1 MCIPLFA
8 GVGVALGAT
17 AGTTTA
23 AVVGTT
29 AVAATVAGTAIS
41 AYSAIESGKSQKKA
55 AEYNAEVQRN
65 AADAANQKGA
75 SMAGEETDKAR
86 RIAGIQRSQMA
97 AGGTDI
103 TTGSSLDLLSETA
116 GMGQLNALR
125 QINNAQREAYGL
137 NASAE
142 LDLYKGKAA
151 EKAGY
156 LNAAGGMLSGAS
168 GAYASFSK
176 FK

>member
-1 MCIPLFA
+1 MCLPIFA
-8 GVGVALGAT
+8 GIGA
-17 AGTTTA
+17 AMGASAASAA
-23 AVVGTT
+23 AVGT
-29 AVAATVAGTAIS
+29 ATVASVAAAGIS
-41 AYSAIESGKSQKKA
+41 AYSSYESGQSQKKA
-55 AEYNAEVQRN
+55 GEYNAKMQQN
-65 AADAANQKGA
+65 AAEAAAQKGA
-75 SMAGEETDKAR
+75 SLAGEETDKAR

-156 LNAAGGMLSGAS
+156 LNAAGGMLSGAA